1 LLLILNSWSQLR
13 ALSFFA
19 SFSVLWAPGAIESTH
34 GRGVYMMKAFMDEVR
49 FEQGGAVVHM
59 RKKSGNI
66 QPDRLKDL

>member
-1 LLLILNSWSQLR
+1 
-13 ALSFFA
+13 
-19 SFSVLWAPGAIESTH
+19 
-34 GRGVYMMKAFMDEVR
+34 MMKAFMDEVR